1 METNITK
8 EISQMSLEKVQNGH
22 YLDMLTNFITEYGM
36 NLLGAI
42 LIFYIGKIIARSLSA
57 VAEKMMGRY
66 KVDEMLTGV
75 VSATIYYALLV
86 VVIIAALGQLGIE
99 TTSFMAILGAA
110 GLAIGLALKDTLS
123 NIGAAVVILTFRP
136 FRVGDYV
143 SAGGAEGVVDS
154 MNLFTTAIN
163 TADNRTIIV
172 PNSAITGGNIIN
184 FSNKPIRRVDHI
196 IRVKYEDD
204 IKKVKEALY
213 GVLASNQYAM
223 KDPKPLVAIS
233 ELGESSVNFTVRAWV
248 KTENYWDAH
257 FELIEQIKLAFDTND
272 ITAPYPHF
280 QMHP

>member
-1 METNITK
+1 
-8 EISQMSLEKVQNGH
+8 
-22 YLDMLTNFITEYGM
+22 
-36 NLLGAI
+36 
-42 LIFYIGKIIARSLSA
+42 
-57 VAEKMMGRY
+57 
-66 KVDEMLTGV
+66 
-75 VSATIYYALLV
+75 
-86 VVIIAALGQLGIE
+86 
-99 TTSFMAILGAA
+99 
-110 GLAIGLALKDTLS
+110 
-123 NIGAAVVILTFRP
+123 
-136 FRVGDYV
+136 
-143 SAGGAEGVVDS
+143 VVDS